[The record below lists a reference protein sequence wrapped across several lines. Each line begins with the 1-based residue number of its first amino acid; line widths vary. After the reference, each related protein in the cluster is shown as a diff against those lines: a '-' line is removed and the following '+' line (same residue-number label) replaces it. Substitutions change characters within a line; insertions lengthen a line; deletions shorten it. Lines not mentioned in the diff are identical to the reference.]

1 MFIPLYDGNKL
12 KHIRFQWVT
21 LIIVVVNVVIWL
33 LMEASGEQS
42 TFNDVMVLGL
52 GYIPSVAHDLNVL
65 SDELVIVPTWLTYVS
80 YSFVHGGFLHLAGN
94 MAFLWI
100 FSDNV
105 EDAMGHTKFIVFY
118 ALCAVAGAVMHGILF
133 PSSDSPLIGASG
145 AASGIVAAYLLLHPR
160 VSVWVLVLGRVPL
173 PLPSYIV
180 LTLWILYQFFMLF
193 YDLDGAVAWGGHVG
207 GIIAG
212 AILIVF
218 MKRSDVKLF
227 AKPVVSPVVLDDPDA
242 AGPPIG

>member
-1 MFIPLYDGNKL
+1 
-12 KHIRFQWVT
+12 
-21 LIIVVVNVVIWL
+21 
-33 LMEASGEQS
+33 
-42 TFNDVMVLGL
+42 
-52 GYIPSVAHDLNVL
+52 VL
-65 SDELVIVPTWLTYVS
+65 SDELVIVPTWLTYIS

-94 MAFLWI
+94 LAFLWI

-105 EDAMGHTKFIVFY
+105 EDAMGHKRFTVFY

-160 VSVWVLVLGRVPL
+160 VNVWVLVMGRVPV

-180 LTLWILYQFFMLF
+180 LTLWILLF
-193 YDLDGAVAWGGHVG
+193 YDLDGDVAWGGHVG

-227 AKPVVSPVVLDDPDA
+227 AKPIVSSVKLDDSDA
-242 AGPPIG
+242 VDPKTG